1 MAKPGELAEL
11 IARLFKLEEATVRQ
25 QARELRDHG
34 LMSKEKGGR
43 GAGSMTALDAAHLLV
58 AAAATTSV
66 KKSAAVVHDYRSCV
80 VRESGRENKRR
91 WNPDFLPDDSI
102 ATLSEL
108 HSIVDFLEA
117 VIYSF
122 AFGYLSGRRSDFQ
135 KSFIAGK
142 TMLSVGLSA
151 PHIRAH
157 AGFLRASKTETVRGM
172 PKTEASD
179 SLQYGQ
185 DPETEID
192 YHINFS
198 FGHET
203 IISIADLLADRLRSH

>member
-34 LMSKEKGGR
+34 LMTKEKAGR

-58 AAAATTSV
+58 AAASTTSV
-66 KKSAAVVHDYRSCV
+66 KKSAAVVQDYRSCL
-80 VRESGRENKRR
+80 VRKSDGANKRQ
-91 WNPDFLPDDSI
+91 WNNDFLPDPALTS
-102 ATLSEL
+102 LSES

-117 VIYSF
+117 VIDSF
-122 AFGYLSGRRSDFQ
+122 AFGYLSQKRSDFDGA
-135 KSFIAGK
+135 FLPGR

-185 DPETEID
+185 DPEVEID
-192 YHINFS
+192 YHINFG
-198 FGHET
+198 FGHGT
-203 IISIADLLADRLRSH
+203 IISIADLLADRL